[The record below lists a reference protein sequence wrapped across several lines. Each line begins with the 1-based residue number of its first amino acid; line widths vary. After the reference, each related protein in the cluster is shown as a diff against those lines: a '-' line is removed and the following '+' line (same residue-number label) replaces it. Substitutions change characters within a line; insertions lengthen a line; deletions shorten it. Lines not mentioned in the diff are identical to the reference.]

1 MGRQHLRGRLI
12 LHPSLTFQS
21 WATGFM
27 HLPLISLEA
36 ETWITFALTGEDNYV
51 EEIKISKER
60 ALSTFE
66 KLKPEWNRMDLFS
79 ISSFEHETVNSTV
92 LRRSSGAGRNLCC
105 GMNVAGAS
113 RAALLVLLSSYTTHA
128 HGFSLLVPLLLH
140 QENGEQWHL
149 PTSGGDEGF
158 NWLKEGMYREVMIFE
173 QDYLTVIV
181 YAGVYDW

>member
-1 MGRQHLRGRLI
+1 MGGQHLRGRLI
-12 LHPSLTFQS
+12 LHPSLTFLWHFYPEPS
-21 WATGFM
+21 DSCIY
-27 HLPLISLEA
+27 HSSPLKLKPEA
-36 ETWITFALTGEDNYV
+36 STGEDNYI
-51 EEIKISKER
+51 EEIKIAKEK

-66 KLKPEWNRMDLFS
+66 KLKPEWNRRDIFS
-79 ISSFEHETVNSTV
+79 ISSFEHETVSSTV
-92 LRRSSGAGRNLCC
+92 LRWSSGAGRNLCC
-105 GMNVAGAS
+105 GMNAAGAS
-113 RAALLVLLSSYTTHA
+113 RAALLVLLSSHA

-181 YAGVYDW
+181 YAGVHDW